1 MRIQVETDKS
11 SELTTFTIK
20 GELDFTELVSF
31 IETYHTQ
38 SDHTNSCLWDFSSI
52 TGGESVSVLQMGR
65 FYGLCSEHF
74 YGKSAHKIAFV
85 VSGEMGFGF
94 AQVMS
99 TFEEVYDVYLNVRV
113 FENHSDAMDWL
124 AEGSE

>member
-1 MRIQVETDKS
+1 MKIQVETDKS

-20 GELDFTELVSF
+20 GELDFNEFLAF
-31 IETYHTQ
+31 IETHHAQ
-38 SDHTNSCLWDFSSI
+38 PDHKKRCLWDFSAI

-85 VSGEMGFGF
+85 VSNEIGYGF

-99 TFEEVYDVYLNVRV
+99 TFEELYDVYLNVRA
-113 FENHSDAMDWL
+113 FNNLQDAMDWL
-124 AEGSE
+124 AESSE